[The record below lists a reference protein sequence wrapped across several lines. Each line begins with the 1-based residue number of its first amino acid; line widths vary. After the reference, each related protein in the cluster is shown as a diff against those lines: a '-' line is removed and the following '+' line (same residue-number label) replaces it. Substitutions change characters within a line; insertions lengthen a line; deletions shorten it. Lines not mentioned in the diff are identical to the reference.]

1 MTRRP
6 VSASFLSLAAIKAR
20 AASSGDGGPPAEGDK
35 VRKGPS
41 LLREVGDPVGEAAVL
56 GAGQRRGRGA
66 DQRARL
72 GE

>member
-1 MTRRP
+1 VGT
-6 VSASFLSLAAIKAR
+6 AAP
-20 AASSGDGGPPAEGDK
+20 GAEGDK
-35 VRKGPS
+35 ARKGRS
-41 LLREVGDPVGEAAVL
+41 LPCAVGDPVGEAAVL